1 MVAFYNLLVVSF
13 SSIRSDETLKGVKNT
28 VPFTSGTSSLNTD
41 PNLVLHRNADPNVS
55 VVPLV
60 FVCNS
65 SSITSFALLKE
76 PFTVTSPL
84 SFQCNR
90 F

>member
-1 MVAFYNLLVVSF
+1 MVAFCNLLVVSF

-28 VPFTSGTSSLNTD
+28 VPFTSGTSALNTD
-41 PNLVLHRNADPNVS
+41 PNLVLHRNTDPNVS